1 MVIINA
7 YQVPYRRFALAL
19 HPKDMSNQPSV
30 AFRKNTNNT
39 KILIK
44 TFLLNPMYCFFK
56 LFFQHFTYLKHRPLQ
71 VRLPHNPQVMEMTG
85 KSVEVSRV
93 ELLS

>member
-1 MVIINA
+1 V
-7 YQVPYRRFALAL
+7 
-19 HPKDMSNQPSV
+19 
-30 AFRKNTNNT
+30 
-39 KILIK
+39 IK